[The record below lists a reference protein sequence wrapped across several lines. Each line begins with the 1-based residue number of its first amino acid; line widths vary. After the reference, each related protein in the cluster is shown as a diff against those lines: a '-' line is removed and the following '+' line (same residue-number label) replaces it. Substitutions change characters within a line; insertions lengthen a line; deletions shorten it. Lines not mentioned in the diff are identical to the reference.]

1 MLKADQFSGEEQRLL
16 ENAHFFWNDFV
27 NVIDRIV
34 YDTDGDLETIKTRR
48 LLTFFD
54 KGTFCL
60 RNNVY
65 VFRERVEVGADIGDE
80 EREVTLKFRHPDR
93 YLSGG
98 RNMATADGRR
108 SKTKFEEDIKPP
120 FRSLFSHST
129 KQSIKSQQRLRKM
142 SDIAGMFPDLN
153 KTIDCF
159 TPNETI
165 TAVGGFRA
173 REVVITGSDFQI
185 GRDPTVKAECALI
198 VWYDDAV
205 SLTDLVVAEF
215 SFRYRDKDE

>member
-1 MLKADQFSGEEQRLL
+1 MSTIKVISREYKIMLKAERFFGEDQHLL
-16 ENAHFFWNDFV
+16 EKAHFFWNDFV

-34 YDTDGDLETIKTRR
+34 YDTDGDLDTIKTRR
-48 LLTFFD
+48 LITFFD
-54 KGTFCL
+54 TATFCL

-65 VFRERVEVGADIGDE
+65 VFRERVEIGTETGDE

-98 RNMATADGRR
+98 RNMAAADGER

-120 FRSLFSHST
+120 FGSLFSHST
-129 KQSIKSQQRLRKM
+129 KQSIDPQQTLQKM

-153 KTIDCF
+153 KNLDCF

-165 TAVGGFRA
+165 TAVGGFTA
-173 REVVITGSDFQI
+173 REVVITGGDFQI
-185 GRDPTVKAECALI
+185 GRDPKVEAE
-198 VWYDDAV
+198 W
-205 SLTDLVVAEF
+205 
-215 SFRYRDKDE
+215 